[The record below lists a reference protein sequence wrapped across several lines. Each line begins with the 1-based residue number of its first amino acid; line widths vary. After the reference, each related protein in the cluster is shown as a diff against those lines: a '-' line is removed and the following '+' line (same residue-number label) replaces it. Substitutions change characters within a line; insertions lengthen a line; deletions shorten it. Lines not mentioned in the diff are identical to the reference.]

1 MKKRVLSSAVFVFCI
16 IICSLWLARAILA
29 TCLPAQESPQR
40 LRFPGTCYSSK
51 DVKKIM
57 NALQKRPD
65 CAKNYQVRF
74 WETGKRSSTLGQMD
88 VDKVILTETDN
99 NAAMNGLTSVTI
111 EVHPCS
117 APQPS
122 PGVGFNK
129 SEATPDL
136 VDEIKSIIRKYNQ

>member
-1 MKKRVLSSAVFVFCI
+1 
-16 IICSLWLARAILA
+16 
-29 TCLPAQESPQR
+29 
-40 LRFPGTCYSSK
+40 
-51 DVKKIM
+51 M
-57 NALQKRPD
+57 NALQGRPD

-74 WETGKRSSTLGQMD
+74 WETGKRYSTLGQMN

-122 PGVGFNK
+122 PGVGFKGPKAGFNK